1 MSEKAVGVVLSG
13 CGYLDGAE
21 IHESM
26 MTLLALDRA
35 GEEIRC
41 FAPNIPQTGVV
52 NHLTGT
58 PAEGTRNVLEE
69 SARIARGQISGSK
82 EAKAGDIKAL
92 VFPGGFGAAK
102 NLCDFAMK
110 GEDAA
115 VNPDVKRLVKEMRA
129 QGKPMGF
136 WCIAPAVVAAVFKG
150 TDVAPTLTIGTD
162 DATAK
167 ALSNMGAKHENR
179 DVTGIVVDQDNK
191 IVSTPCYMLATR
203 VSQIEAGVSKAVSAL
218 LELAS

>member
-1 MSEKAVGVVLSG
+1 MSGKAVGVVLSG

-41 FAPNIPQTGVV
+41 FAPNIAQTGVV

-69 SARIARGQISGSK
+69 SARIARGQISDIK
-82 EAKAGDIKAL
+82 EAKADDLKAL

-110 GEDAA
+110 GEDAE
-115 VNPDVKRLVKEMRA
+115 VNPDVKRLVEEMQE

-136 WCIAPAVVAAVFKG
+136 WCIAPALVAAVFKG
-150 TDVAPTLTIGTD
+150 TGVKPTVTIGTD
-162 DATAK
+162 EGTAR
-167 ALSNMGAKHENR
+167 AIEAMGSKHENHA
-179 DVTGIVVDQDNK
+179 TTEIAVDRETK
-191 IVSTPCYMLATR
+191 IVTTPCYMLATR
-203 VSQIEAGVSKAVSAL
+203 VSEIEAGVTKAVSAL